1 MVFAALLSSGEA
13 LFSSRDSH
21 RKWGRWAG
29 WPPCASLISA
39 SSMKE
44 EYLKNDVKL
53 LLKTPVT
60 NMPVFL

>member
-21 RKWGRWAG
+21 GKWGRWAG

-44 EYLKNDVKL
+44 GRKKERRRIFKE
-53 LLKTPVT
+53 
-60 NMPVFL
+60 

>member
-1 MVFAALLSSGEA
+1 LTKLKKVLMVFAALLSSGEA

-21 RKWGRWAG
+21 GKWGRWAG

-44 EYLKNDVKL
+44 GRIFKE
-53 LLKTPVT
+53 
-60 NMPVFL
+60 